1 MCKQSSLT
9 IASKIP
15 SHLSGRLKWTCTD
28 IFLDALA
35 SDQWGLGLRCSV
47 LGCASHSEPIQS
59 HIISGHHWGYSIH
72 SGGYNIYYVG
82 CTPPSDIPRNSW
94 ETWPFQLPP
103 SQKKARHRHPKVLR
117 PPSRTSYEACL
128 MDQGVL
134 DDKQT
139 STTLCVQDVSHHLRR
154 IKLVK
159 FQGGDEK
166 THGCRGYS
174 IEHVYNVN
182 LYLTHAIYRY
192 LQ

>member
-47 LGCASHSEPIQS
+47 LGCASHLEPIQS

-94 ETWPFQLPP
+94 ETWPFQLPLPKKRPVIAIQKYFVPPQERATRRAWWIKEFLMINKHRPRSVFRMFRTTCGASSWSSSKGGMKKHMAVAATP
-103 SQKKARHRHPKVLR
+103 SNMY
-117 PPSRTSYEACL
+117 T
-128 MDQGVL
+128 M
-134 DDKQT
+134 
-139 STTLCVQDVSHHLRR
+139 
-154 IKLVK
+154 
-159 FQGGDEK
+159 
-166 THGCRGYS
+166 
-174 IEHVYNVN
+174 
-182 LYLTHAIYRY
+182 
-192 LQ
+192 